1 MKKAIYHKDTRTVE
15 YVDLTPEEVEELN
28 NLPVPEPV
36 ITQDEINCDMDYRL
50 SMVELG
56 LL

>member
-1 MKKAIYHKDTRTVE
+1 MKKAIYNKETKEVE
-15 YVDLTPEEVEELN
+15 YVELTPEEVEELN

-50 SMVELG
+50 SMLELG
-56 LL
+56 LV

>member
-1 MKKAIYHKDTRTVE
+1 MKRAIYHKETKEVE
-15 YVDLTPEEVEELN
+15 YVELTAEEVEELN
-28 NLPVPEPV
+28 NRPQPEPF
-36 ITQDEINCDMDYRL
+36 ISQDEINCDLDYRV